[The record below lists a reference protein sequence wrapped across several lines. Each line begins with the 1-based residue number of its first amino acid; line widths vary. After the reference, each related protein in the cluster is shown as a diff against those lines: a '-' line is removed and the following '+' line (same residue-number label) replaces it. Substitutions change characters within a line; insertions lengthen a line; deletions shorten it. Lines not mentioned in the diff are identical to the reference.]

1 MRAERDQAEKDQSR
15 QTKKALAVQKPLTQ
29 AAKDYLRRCSEDP
42 KISPTE
48 LAGIAALLRDNP
60 EVAQVAITKSLQSAQ
75 AVAAAHL
82 AGHIKAAQIAF
93 TEKAATYAELHLKA
107 TRAAYAAGEFDTAA
121 RHAEW
126 AMEKIGTK
134 NLRLIEMPEGGGK
147 SGQGGPSIM
156 VGVKIGGQQP
166 VVIDADPE

>member
-1 MRAERDQAEKDQSR
+1 MRAERDQAEKIQSR
-15 QTKKALAVQKPLTQ
+15 QTTKALAGQKPLSPE
-29 AAKDYLRRCSEDP
+29 AKNYLRQCSEDP
-42 KISPTE
+42 KITPTE

-60 EVAQVAITKSLQSAQ
+60 EAAKVAITKSLQSAQ

-82 AGHIKAAQIAF
+82 VGHIKAAQIAF

-107 TRAAYAAGEFDTAA
+107 VRAAYAAGEFDTAA

-134 NLRLIEMPEGGGK
+134 NLRLIEMPDKKTGDGD
-147 SGQGGPSIM
+147 GPRIM

-166 VVIDADPE
+166 VVIDGDTGD